1 VAEVASELSQGFGIG
16 PETADRISPPL
27 VI

>member
-1 VAEVASELSQGFGIG
+1 VAEELSQGFRLG
-16 PETADRISPPL
+16 PETADRNSPPL